1 MLVEGELKDDL
12 QSAYAV
18 VHRMCALVLAPHI
31 VLASFFLRQLRDATF
46 PWDFWTAMA
55 NENVLPNV
63 RPK

>member
-31 VLASFFLRQLRDATF
+31 VLASFFFKTTTGRNF
-46 PWDFWTAMA
+46 PLGLLDG
-55 NENVLPNV
+55 NG
-63 RPK
+63 